1 MPLKNI
7 IEAIEKKQSLYA
19 TELLEKSLY
28 NKAGILLEEKKKQ
41 VAAKTWPA
49 RNITKSDDKA
59 KSKADR
65 RKMLKEKLKKE
76 KVEK

>member
-7 IEAIEKKQSLYA
+7 IEAIEKKQSLRA

-28 NKAGILLEEKKKQ
+28 IKAGVLLEEKKKQ
-41 VAAKTWPA
+41 VAARTWPA
-49 RNITKSDDKA
+49 RNIDKA

-76 KVEK
+76 EKAEK